1 MNESLNE
8 LLNDEAV
15 CRTAPAKP
23 GLLIIRILLA
33 AFGVFKLN
41 CFTESF
47 FIVTTRINGNVCAIL
62 R

>member
-33 AFGVFKLN
+33 VFGVFKLK

-47 FIVTTRINGNVCAIL
+47 FTTHINGNVRAIL